1 MDALT
6 FIAEL
11 TKAAAW
17 PLATIALAVMFRG
30 ELRRLI
36 SRIKKGKV
44 GSAEFEFEN
53 EVEKLAEQ
61 IATKVPESEA
71 VSLAPAT
78 VQSATANPREA
89 LLNAWI
95 DIEAALRSLAEK
107 HGLLTTQTKYNS
119 TALIRALAK
128 AELLP
133 RAYVPGFMALRR
145 LRNTAAHE
153 VDFSPSEEAILGY
166 LEIAEELK
174 QLVLGA
180 INAR

>member
-1 MDALT
+1 MDALP
-6 FIAEL
+6 FIVEL

-17 PLATIALAVMFRG
+17 PLATITLAVMFRG
-30 ELRRLI
+30 ELRRLL

-61 IATKVPESEA
+61 IVTKAPGGEA
-71 VSLAPAT
+71 ILLEPAT
-78 VQSATANPREA
+78 VQSATANPRET
-89 LLNAWI
+89 LLSAWI
-95 DIEAALRSLAEK
+95 EIEVALKSLAKK
-107 HGLLTTQTKYNS
+107 HGLLTTQTRYNS
-119 TALIRALAK
+119 MALIRALAR

-180 INAR
+180 INAC

>member
-17 PLATIALAVMFRG
+17 PVATIILVVMFRG
-30 ELRRLI
+30 ELRRLL

-53 EVEKLAEQ
+53 DVDKLVEQ
-61 IATKVPESEA
+61 IATKAPVGEA

-78 VQSATANPREA
+78 LQLATASPREA

-95 DIEAALRSLAEK
+95 EIEVALRSLAEK
-107 HGLLTTQTKYNS
+107 HDLLTAQTKCNT
-119 TALIRALAK
+119 TALIRTLAK

-133 RAYVPGFMALRR
+133 QAYVPGFIALRR

-153 VDFSPSEEAILGY
+153 VDFSPSEEAILSY

-174 QLVLGA
+174 QIVWGTLGA
-180 INAR
+180 H

>member
-1 MDALT
+1 MDPLT

-17 PLATIALAVMFRG
+17 PVAMIVLAVMFRA
-30 ELRRLI
+30 ELRRLL

-44 GSAEFEFEN
+44 GSAEFEFES
-53 EVEKLAEQ
+53 EVEKLAEE
-61 IATKVPESEA
+61 IAAMAPESEGIT
-71 VSLAPAT
+71 LAPAT
-78 VQSATANPREA
+78 VQFARTSPRDA
-89 LLNAWI
+89 LLDAWI
-95 DIEAALRSLAEK
+95 EIETALRSLAER
-107 HGLLTTQTKYNS
+107 HELLTIQTRHNS

-153 VDFSPSEEAILGY
+153 LDFTPSEEALLGY

-174 QLVLGA
+174 QVVLGA
-180 INAR
+180 LSAR